1 MSRSGPVTR
10 TALVAGLT
18 AVAFIVVVAVPTNLI
33 DTPLF
38 SRAIPPTWWAWPS
51 LVASSVLG
59 GLLVAT
65 SVGPAARPADVNR
78 GSSRRGLVAV
88 VLTYL
93 AVGCPVCNKLA
104 LVALGAT
111 GAVTWFAPF
120 QPVLQVAA
128 LALLAWALVLRLRTR
143 DRCPVPAP
151 ASQES
156 R

>member
-1 MSRSGPVTR
+1 MSGTVVRM
-10 TALVAGLT
+10 ALVAATT
-18 AVAFIVVVAVPTNLI
+18 AVVFTLVVAIPTDLI

-51 LVASSVLG
+51 LLASSVLSG
-59 GLLVAT
+59 ALAAT
-65 SVGPAARPADVNR
+65 YVDPGARLATDQAT
-78 GSSRRGLVAV
+78 SRRGLAAG
-88 VLTYL
+88 VLTFF

-104 LVALGAT
+104 LVALGSA

-120 QPVLQVAA
+120 QPVLQAAA
-128 LALLAWALVLRLRTR
+128 LALLVWALVVRLRTR

-151 ASQES
+151 VPQEES